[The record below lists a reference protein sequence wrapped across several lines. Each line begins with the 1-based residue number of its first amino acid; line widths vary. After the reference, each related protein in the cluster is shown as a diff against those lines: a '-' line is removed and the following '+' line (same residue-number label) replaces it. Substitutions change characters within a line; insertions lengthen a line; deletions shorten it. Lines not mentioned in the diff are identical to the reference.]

1 MATEKVSLTLDR
13 EVLKEARRRI
23 GRRGLSS
30 YVDSALRLK
39 LQQERLRGLLTELEA
54 EHGPIPP
61 RVIAEVR
68 REWVAKRNAPARAAR
83 RG

>member
-13 EVLKEARRRI
+13 ALLKEARGRV

-30 YVDSALRLK
+30 YVDSALRRQ
-39 LQQERLRGLLTELEA
+39 LQHDRIRRLLAELDA
-54 EHGPIPP
+54 EFGPAPAHLI
-61 RVIAEVR
+61 RKAR
-68 REWVAKRNAPARAAR
+68 REWPDEKPRPRRESR

>member
-13 EVLKEARRRI
+13 GVLKEARSRV

-39 LQQERLRGLLTELEA
+39 LQQDRLRALLSELEA
-54 EHGPIPP
+54 AHGQISE
-61 RVIAEVR
+61 RVRSEVR
-68 REWVAKRNAPARAAR
+68 REWPDGPRNARPKSR
-83 RG
+83 RR

>member
-13 EVLKEARRRI
+13 EILKEARARV

-30 YVDSALRLK
+30 YVDSALRLR
-39 LQQERLRGLLTELEA
+39 LQQDRLRGLLAELEA
-54 EHGPIPP
+54 EHGPISD
-61 RVIAEVR
+61 RTTSEVH
-68 REWVAKRNAPARAAR
+68 REWPVVSSAGKRKPR